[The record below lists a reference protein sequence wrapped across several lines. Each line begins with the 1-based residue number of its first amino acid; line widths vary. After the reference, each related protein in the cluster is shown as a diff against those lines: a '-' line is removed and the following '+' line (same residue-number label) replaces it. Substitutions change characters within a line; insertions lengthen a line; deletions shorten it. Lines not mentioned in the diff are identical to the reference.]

1 MKNVT
6 SASDEDKRN
15 YFRIDD
21 IAILSYRTVTREE
34 VRSAER
40 QDPHS
45 PINKFKYKTNFD
57 RLSRELKP
65 LYNVI
70 KSSNS
75 NIAQYLAL
83 LDKKIDLLSSLLI
96 HDIAAENEDHVEP
109 QHINIGAG
117 GLSFI
122 SDKPFIID
130 TMLEIQ
136 MKLLPENIVIF
147 SYARIISC
155 DLLKQNQ
162 EESEYRI
169 AVEFELMDEDVR
181 DLVIRHV
188 LGKERAYVN
197 KE

>member
-6 SASDEDKRN
+6 RSADEDKRN

-21 IAILSYRTVTREE
+21 IAILSYRIVTREE
-34 VRSAER
+34 IRSSER
-40 QDPHS
+40 HDPHS
-45 PINKFKYKTNFD
+45 PINKFKYKANLD

-96 HDIAAENEDHVEP
+96 QDIGAENEGNIEP

-147 SYARIISC
+147 SYAKIISC
-155 DLLKQNQ
+155 ELLNQNQ
-162 EESEYRI
+162 GQPDYRI

-188 LGKERAYVN
+188 LDKERAYVN